1 MPTRRQ
7 LLAGAAG
14 LVLAGCG
21 REKDPITYGGFRSTS
36 MNGSTVGWGLYK
48 PVPGPLPLLLVL
60 HGKGGNHES
69 AFTDLHLDRYLRAS
83 GARFAIA
90 TVDGGKD
97 SYYHPRA
104 NGLRPQR
111 MILDE
116 LLPALAE
123 HGVRTDRFAVG
134 GWSMGGYGA
143 LLLAE
148 LLGPSRIAAV
158 AVDSPALY
166 LSAGSTPQGAFD
178 SAEDFHR
185 HDVLRY
191 TSLLKQPARVTCGLS
206 DPFIAGS
213 RRLVQ
218 LDPRV
223 QHDFRP
229 GGHDAQFWRASAPAQ
244 LAFVGAHLA

>member
-1 MPTRRQ
+1 
-7 LLAGAAG
+7 
-14 LVLAGCG
+14 
-21 REKDPITYGGFRSTS
+21 

-48 PVPGPLPLLLVL
+48 PAPGTLPLLLVL
-60 HGKGGNHES
+60 HGKGGKHES
-69 AFTDLHLDRYLRAS
+69 AFVDLHLDRALKAS
-83 GARFAIA
+83 GQRFAIA

-97 SYYHPRA
+97 SYYHPRRS
-104 NGLRPQR
+104 GLNPQR

-116 LLPALAE
+116 LLPVLAK
-123 HGVRTDRFAVG
+123 HGVRTDSFAVG

-148 LLGPSRIAAV
+148 LLGPQRVPVV

-191 TSLLKQPARVTCGLS
+191 
-206 DPFIAGS
+206 
-213 RRLVQ
+213 
-218 LDPRV
+218 
-223 QHDFRP
+223 
-229 GGHDAQFWRASAPAQ
+229 
-244 LAFVGAHLA
+244 